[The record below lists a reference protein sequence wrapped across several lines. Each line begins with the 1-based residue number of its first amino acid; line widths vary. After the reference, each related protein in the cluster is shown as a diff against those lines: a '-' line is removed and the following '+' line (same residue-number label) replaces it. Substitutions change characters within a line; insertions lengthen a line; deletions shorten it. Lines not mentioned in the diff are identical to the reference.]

1 MFEFIPIALLLP
13 ALSTSLVVGAVAWS
27 AVRRARPE
35 DVPRVLEICE
45 RMLRRSRFVGRT
57 TLTNGTRGSQGTTV
71 VGEEPSDTSA
81 AEKDNA
87 G

>member
-1 MFEFIPIALLLP
+1 MFEFIPLALLLP

-35 DVPRVLEICE
+35 DIPRVLEICE

-57 TLTNGTRGSQGTTV
+57 VLTSGTEGSQSSTV
-71 VGEEPSDTSA
+71 VGEEPSDTST
-81 AEKDNA
+81 EEGDNA